1 MSLPSV
7 PSKYERLLKILA
19 GIIILTGIVVRVAV
33 YLQNRDLFID
43 EANLARNVFERG
55 FAQLATPLSYEQY
68 APPIF
73 MWMLKICT
81 GIFGFGELAFRIYPL
96 LAGIGALF
104 VMYALLKE
112 FASHKSL
119 WYPLAL
125 MAVAYMMIRY
135 SSELKQ
141 YMPDVFITLSLI
153 WLALKV
159 DILKT
164 SPSKFILIWLVAGSV
179 GIWGAMPSVF
189 ILAGIGAYYGII
201 CIQLKEYKKFIPF
214 IVVGILWVA
223 QFAYYYF
230 TQLKPQADSDY
241 LQNFHMPYFLF
252 ATPGNKEEWQHN
264 WDIIRN
270 LVQETGGFTALAL
283 YFHILMM
290 LIALVTGLR
299 RNLART
305 LLLFVPLMLVLVAA
319 AANKYTLI
327 PRVAL
332 FTMPLMLIL
341 IGCGMEQLMKLNK
354 TWIYVPVIVICAICI
369 KNHNMLRLIWQT
381 YETEQTTDAMKFVQ
395 EKNIHSGTQ
404 VYLHNGARPAY
415 IYYTEI
421 HPAKQ
426 KWDDIK
432 GGHLL
437 WWDVNYD
444 TLSANINQR
453 CAFIFTSISG
463 DDFEGCKAAIR
474 NHMHATDSMDKQG
487 CHAYIYERN

>member
-1 MSLPSV
+1 MSLPPV

-19 GIIILTGIVVRVAV
+19 GIIILIGIVVRIAV

-43 EANLARNVFERG
+43 EANLARNVYERG
-55 FAQLATPLSYEQY
+55 FAELATPLSYEQY
-68 APPIF
+68 APPLF

-96 LAGIGALF
+96 LTGIAALF
-104 VMYALLKE
+104 VMFALLKE
-112 FASHKSL
+112 FTSYKTL

-141 YMPDVFITLSLI
+141 YMPDVLITLSLI
-153 WLALKV
+153 WLALKI
-159 DILKT
+159 DIIKT
-164 SPSKFILIWLVAGSV
+164 STSKFMLLWLVAGSIGV
-179 GIWGAMPSVF
+179 WGSMPSVF
-189 ILAGIGAYYGII
+189 ILAGIGVYYAII
-201 CIQLKEYKKFIPF
+201 ILQQKEYKKFIPLI
-214 IVVGILWVA
+214 IVSALWIA
-223 QFAYYYF
+223 QFGYYYI

-241 LQNFHMPYFLF
+241 LQNFHRPFFLF

-264 WDIIRN
+264 WDVVAN
-270 LVQETGGFTALAL
+270 LVQEAGGFTALAL
-283 YFHILMM
+283 YFNLLMV
-290 LIALVTGLR
+290 LIAVVVGLKKDT
-299 RNLART
+299 ARIS
-305 LLLFVPLMLVLVAA
+305 LLIAPLFIVLLAA
-319 AANKYTLI
+319 ALNKYSLI

-332 FTMPLMLIL
+332 FTMPLIL
-341 IGCGMEQLMKLNK
+341 LLAGYGLEQLMKLNK
-354 TWIYVPVIVICAICI
+354 PVVYIPVIIIGVICI
-369 KNHNMLRLIWQT
+369 KNHNMLRMMWEPSQV
-381 YETEQTTDAMKFVQ
+381 EQMTDALDFVHQ
-395 EKNIHSGTQ
+395 KNIHSGPQ

-421 HPAKQ
+421 HPAKN
-426 KWDDIK
+426 KWADIK

-453 CAFIFTSISG
+453 SAFIFTSVSQE
-463 DDFEGCKAAIR
+463 DLDGCKAAIR

-487 CHAYIYERN
+487 CHAYIYVRN